1 MKRFI
6 VTAAVALAI
15 GLGTAA
21 TADAQYASQ
30 RYTLMPNGGVVIT
43 NNYSN
48 WGAMQTNRTYASPTG
63 WVSQRSFYNDMLGN
77 TYGRAAGYN
86 AFRGYGYGYNRGFSY
101 SPLNPYGNWNWNWNG
116 GGNWNGNWNRNSG
129 FFRRW

>member
-21 TADAQYASQ
+21 TADAQYAYQ
-30 RYTLMPNGGVVIT
+30 RYNLTPNGGVVIT
-43 NNYSN
+43 NSYSN
-48 WGAMQTNRTYASPTG
+48 WGAMQTNRTYVSPSGT
-63 WVSQRSFYNDMLGN
+63 VNQRSYYNDILGN
-77 TYGRAAGYN
+77 TYGQRYGYN
-86 AFRGYGYGYNRGFSY
+86 AFRGYGYNRGFGY
-101 SPLNPYGNWNWNWNG
+101 SPFNPYGNYNY
-116 GGNWNGNWNRNSG
+116 G